1 MSGSGPVLITAS
13 AVDTE
18 LGPSR
23 LTEYCSLN
31 AGGKTARVSSSSHS
45 SRTTHGNGSMEV
57 RSTFHLAELRTK
69 PCFGYSPRPPN

>member
-1 MSGSGPVLITAS
+1 MITAS

-31 AGGKTARVSSSSHS
+31 AGGNTARVSSSSHN
-45 SRTTHGNGSMEV
+45 SRTTHGNGSVEV
-57 RSTFHLAELRTK
+57 RSTLHLSEFRTK
-69 PCFGYSPRPPN
+69 PCFG